1 MEQFNYGKKIKVP
14 LDFDSAVERIVAE
27 LKANGFG
34 ILTEID
40 VKETLKVKI
49 GETFKRYVILGACNP
64 KLAFKALSTEEDIGL
79 LLPCNIV
86 VYEQDGGSVIGV
98 LDPGMMSSL
107 TNNPVVAEVAAEA
120 GKHLD
125 AALGAVASIEAR
137 EVG

>member
-14 LDFDSAVERIVAE
+14 LEFDSAVERIVAE

-49 GETFKRYVILGACNP
+49 GEDFKRYVILGACNP
-64 KLAFKALSTEEDIGL
+64 KLAFKALSAEEDIGL

-125 AALGAVASIEAR
+125 TALGAVASTEAR